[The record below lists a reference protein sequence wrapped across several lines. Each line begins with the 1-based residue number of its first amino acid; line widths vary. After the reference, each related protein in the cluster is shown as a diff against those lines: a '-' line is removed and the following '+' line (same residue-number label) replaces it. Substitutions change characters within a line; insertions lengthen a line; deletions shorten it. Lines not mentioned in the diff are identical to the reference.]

1 LQAETD
7 EFPEASAFAAQI
19 GFRAALSAPLVR
31 EGAVI
36 GVIQLRRTEVNPFT
50 DKQTSLLQTFADQ
63 AVIAIENVR
72 LFTELQEKNHAL
84 TEAHEQVTEAL
95 EKQTATSEIL
105 RTIARAP
112 TDAQPV
118 FETIVRS
125 AARLC
130 RASNA
135 AVFLAENG
143 MLYEPANYGSSPK
156 SLRPA
161 AGGTPPPVRG
171 DHTGGVTLH
180 GGAGV

>member
-1 LQAETD
+1 MRWSRAPL
-7 EFPEASAFAAQI
+7 ASAELTT
-19 GFRAALSAPLVR
+19 R
-31 EGAVI
+31 
-36 GVIQLRRTEVNPFT
+36 PF
-50 DKQTSLLQTFADQ
+50 SGL
-63 AVIAIENVR
+63 
-72 LFTELQEKNHAL
+72 TELQEKNHAL

-143 MLYEPANYGSSPK
+143 MLYEPANYGSSPE
-156 SLRPA
+156 SLAAARARYPRPV
-161 AGGTPPPVRG
+161 GMDTTPG
-171 DHTGGVTLH
+171 MAILT
-180 GGAGV
+180 